1 MVKQTLVTR
10 KDFPIL
16 LGNFLEFYDFTL
28 FAALLPIISP
38 ILFPSKEIID
48 SFISGYLFL
57 GIAFLARPLGATF
70 FGYIGDHYSRKT
82 ALILSI
88 LMMSLATCGIGLLPT
103 YNSIGNYALVFLALC
118 RLLQG
123 LSAGGEYSG
132 AALTLTE
139 GVHKNILFSR
149 GAILSASGVFGAF
162 VALIVSAMISLSF
175 FPKESWRML
184 FLMGG
189 CIGLTALWFRLSMVD
204 TRPAQNA
211 TTAKAIPWLSLLK
224 AYKVPFLCSISF
236 GALMNVPFY
245 LIMGF
250 INTYFVATGTYARTT
265 LMLVNALVIL
275 LSAIMLVLF
284 GLLSRRVDP
293 LKMMFYASL
302 GMMLFS
308 FPFFF
313 LVNTGSLVY
322 FIVAQLIFILLAQM
336 FAAPAFGV
344 MAFLFPYAIRYRGV
358 AIGESIA
365 LAFLG
370 GSTPYISAHLIRY
383 TGLAWSPAF
392 YLCLVS
398 ISGFIA
404 VMVTRKR
411 QQDVPSINALNPQA
425 VYQGAI

>member
-1 MVKQTLVTR
+1 MVKQALVTR

-57 GIAFLARPLGATF
+57 GIAFLARPVGAIL
-70 FGYIGDHYSRKT
+70 FGYIGDHYSRKA

-88 LMMSLATCGIGLLPT
+88 LMMSLGTACIGLLPT

-118 RLLQG
+118 RFLQG
-123 LSAGGEYSG
+123 LSAGGEYCG
-132 AALTLTE
+132 AGLTLTE
-139 GVHKNILFSR
+139 NAHQTVRSSR
-149 GAILSASGVFGAF
+149 GAILSASGAFGAF
-162 VALIVSAMISLSF
+162 AALIVSAMISLSF
-175 FPKESWRML
+175 FPKESWRIL

-189 CIGLTALWFRLSMVD
+189 CIGLTALWFRLSMEN
-204 TRPAQNA
+204 TRPVQDAS
-211 TTAKAIPWLSLLK
+211 TPKAVPWHALFRT
-224 AYKVPFLCSISF
+224 YKVPFLCSISF

-245 LIMGF
+245 LILGF
-250 INTYFVATGTYARTT
+250 INTYFVATGTYAKTT
-265 LMLVNALVIL
+265 LMLLNAFIIL
-275 LSAIMLVLF
+275 FCAIMTVLF

-302 GMMLFS
+302 GMSLFS

-313 LVNTGSLVY
+313 LVNSGSFGY
-322 FIVAQLIFILLAQM
+322 FIVAQLVLILLAQM
-336 FAAPAFGV
+336 FVAPAFGV
-344 MAFLFPYAIRYRGV
+344 MASLLFPYAIRYRGV

-365 LAFLG
+365 LALLG

-392 YLCLVS
+392 YLCVVS

-411 QQDVPSINALNPQA
+411 QQGVQSMNLEPQM
-425 VYQGAI
+425 VYQGAT

>member
-1 MVKQTLVTR
+1 MLKQALVTR

-28 FAALLPIISP
+28 FAALLPIIAP
-38 ILFPSKEIID
+38 ILFPSKEIVD

-57 GIAFLARPLGATF
+57 GIAFLARPVGAIL

-82 ALILSI
+82 ALILAI
-88 LMMSLATCGIGLLPT
+88 LLMSLATFGIGILPT
-103 YNSIGNYALVFLALC
+103 YSAIGIYALVFLALC
-118 RLLQG
+118 RILQG

-132 AALTLTE
+132 AGLALTE
-139 GVHKNILFSR
+139 NIQKDNPFLK
-149 GAILSASGVFGAF
+149 GAILTASGLLGAF
-162 VALIVSAMISLSF
+162 VASTVSVMANMTF
-175 FPKESWRML
+175 FPKDSWRIL

-189 CIGLTALWFRLSMVD
+189 CIGFLTLWFRLSMED
-204 TRPAQNA
+204 TRPLQH
-211 TTAKAIPWLSLLK
+211 TSTANTVPWSSLLK
-224 AYKVPFLCSISF
+224 KYKVPFICSISF

-245 LIMGF
+245 LITGF

-265 LMLVNALVIL
+265 LMLMNAFVVFFC
-275 LSAIMLVLF
+275 AIVTILF
-284 GLLSRRVDP
+284 GLLSKRRDP

-302 GMMLFS
+302 GMSLFS

-313 LVNTGSLVY
+313 LVHSASFMC
-322 FIVAQLIFILLAQM
+322 FIVAELVLILLSQM
-336 FAAPAFGV
+336 FVAPAFAT
-344 MAFLFPYAIRYRGV
+344 MASLFPYAIRYRGV
-358 AIGESIA
+358 AIGASFG

-392 YLCLVS
+392 YLCF
-398 ISGFIA
+398 ISTLGCA
-404 VMVTRKR
+404 SVMVISR
-411 QQDVPSINALNPQA
+411 QQWRSPAISLDSQA